1 MKRHES
7 REDSHSETWPSENF
21 EPRRLVPAVRQR
33 KTGWR
38 KPDQVFCFIKQILCK
53 YVTECNSYCS
63 KSRQLTQKSDT
74 FRVLYETMFHI
85 NVQVPKPSIHHQS
98 SIHQFINSS
107 IHQFISSAENTYF
120 SEPKPSLGHTC
131 FCRCYEIFDRHSS
144 STSATEL
151 NYESNLLRSCFE

>member
-7 REDSHSETWPSENF
+7 LEDSHSETWPSENF

-85 NVQVPKPSIHHQS
+85 NVQVPKPSINHQS
-98 SIHQFINSS
+98 IINSS
-107 IHQFISSAENTYF
+107 VRLRIHISQN
-120 SEPKPSLGHTC
+120 P
-131 FCRCYEIFDRHSS
+131 
-144 STSATEL
+144 
-151 NYESNLLRSCFE
+151 NLLWVTRVSVGAMKYLIDIPVQRVPQN